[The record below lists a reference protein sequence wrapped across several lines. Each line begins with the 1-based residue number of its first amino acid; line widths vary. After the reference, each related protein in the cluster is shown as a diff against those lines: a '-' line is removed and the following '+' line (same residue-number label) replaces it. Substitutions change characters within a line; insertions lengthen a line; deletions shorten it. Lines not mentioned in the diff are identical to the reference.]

1 MNSTFI
7 EVMSYCSKLNDEK
20 SKNCLDYIMLNYFN
34 DQNIFMKISEAAP
47 FLEKGDLE
55 VLIPIAQSAKR
66 L

>member
-7 EVMSYCSKLNDEK
+7 EVMSYCNKLNDEK
-20 SKNCLDYIMLNYFN
+20 SKKFLEYIMLKYFN

-55 VLIPIAQSAKR
+55 VLIPIAQSARR